1 MKELTSR
8 AEPVK
13 KRGNRVSKK
22 IEELRFAEL
31 LEDFE
36 IYGAKPIPQGTQ
48 LEVARS
54 NSRYVYLRWEK
65 CLLRVTHK
73 MIKPIRRKR

>member
-1 MKELTSR
+1 M
-8 AEPVK
+8 P
-13 KRGNRVSKK
+13 KK

-36 IYGAKPIPQGTQ
+36 IYGARPIPKGTQ
-48 LEVARS
+48 LEVAKS
-54 NSRYVYLRWEK
+54 NSIYVYLRWSN

-73 MIKPIRRKR
+73 MIKPLRRKR

>member
-1 MKELTSR
+1 V
-8 AEPVK
+8 P
-13 KRGNRVSKK
+13 NK
-22 IEELRFAEL
+22 IDDMRFAEL

>member
-1 MKELTSR
+1 M
-8 AEPVK
+8 P
-13 KRGNRVSKK
+13 KK

-36 IYGAKPIPQGTQ
+36 IYGARTIPKGTQ
-48 LEVARS
+48 LEVAKS
-54 NSRYVYLRWEK
+54 NSIYVYLRWNN

-73 MIKPIRRKR
+73 MIKPLRRKR

>member
-1 MKELTSR
+1 M
-8 AEPVK
+8 P
-13 KRGNRVSKK
+13 KK

-36 IYGAKPIPQGTQ
+36 IYGAKPISQGTQ
-48 LEVARS
+48 LEVAKS
-54 NSRYVYLRWEK
+54 NSRYVYLRWHI